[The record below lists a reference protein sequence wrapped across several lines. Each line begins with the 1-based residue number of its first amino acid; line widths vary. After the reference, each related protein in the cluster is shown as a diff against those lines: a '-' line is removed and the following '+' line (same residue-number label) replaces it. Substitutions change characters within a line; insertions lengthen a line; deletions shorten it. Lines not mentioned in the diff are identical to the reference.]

1 MLPTVIRWNVL
12 SRHCPCGF
20 LYDDNGEGSD
30 VLPRIVFGCAVAFM
44 GRLIGINAESQNNV
58 ALQTQDLIPTLAT
71 TTKTPLTLE

>member
-1 MLPTVIRWNVL
+1 
-12 SRHCPCGF
+12 
-20 LYDDNGEGSD
+20 
-30 VLPRIVFGCAVAFM
+30 M